1 MPEEIQTDEQEQ
13 TMRELLRVAASIY
26 AGMGEEKPIKYE
38 FTRVHIP
45 VLRPSERIRVIL
57 IREHGDPPI
66 HPIPVMDAAKV
77 LEPA

>member
-1 MPEEIQTDEQEQ
+1 MTEEIQTDEQEQ

-57 IREHGDPPI
+57 IREHDDPPV
-66 HPIPVMDAAKV
+66 HPLPVADAV
-77 LEPA
+77 LISA